1 MYIIWE
7 KKWKSKDK
15 FTLPYQVIIYAV
27 SLLYD
32 RSFLHFCH
40 FYVLSYLYYNIRE
53 ERIPVLRSFTK
64 EDILYI
70 GHFRKYSNCMLYFHI
85 LTYKQGTSEAHFV
98 AKWQHLLHS
107 YQYNV
112 CHIVWIIYMGYVYNR
127 LDQFIWKQM
136 LKKIWSVDISMKFE
150 WSNSKFWLWLF
161 IWQVYLHIW

>member
-1 MYIIWE
+1 MLSVTLFHETTSSLWLVCLKASRALVFSSVVSVSGTIWE
-7 KKWKSKDK
+7 VWFS
-15 FTLPYQVIIYAV
+15 
-27 SLLYD
+27 SLSAEEPV
-32 RSFLHFCH
+32 RSFLLDNSFRNNEQIL
-40 FYVLSYLYYNIRE
+40 VITSAIIERVETLKSY
-53 ERIPVLRSFTK
+53 SKK

-127 LDQFIWKQM
+127 
-136 LKKIWSVDISMKFE
+136 
-150 WSNSKFWLWLF
+150 
-161 IWQVYLHIW
+161 